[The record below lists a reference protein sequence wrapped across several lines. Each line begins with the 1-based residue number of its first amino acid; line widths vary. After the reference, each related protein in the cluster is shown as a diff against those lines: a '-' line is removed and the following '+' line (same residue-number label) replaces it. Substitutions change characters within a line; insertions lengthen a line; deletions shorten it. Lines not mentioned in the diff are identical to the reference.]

1 MSIETHRVAIG
12 ACGWKHAAWLDEF
25 YAEDLPEDWQLGF
38 YSNEYSVVYVPASD
52 WLDHSDL
59 EEWGDD
65 VSESFRFI
73 LEIPAQLL
81 GDDAAYTSAL
91 KKAKGLSEFCLGL
104 VFLLDANICNESG
117 LFQSRYREA
126 SVIAPVCVDK
136 SGYECSADIEQILLE
151 NNISELWNGKS
162 SEVEGLGRGRLA
174 ITRISSDDL
183 DMRSLRAVIETCL
196 SVSSDD
202 CISVLVI
209 EGEPPSLEMMRNADT
224 LLNLL

>member
-52 WLDHSDL
+52 WVDRSDL

-81 GDDAAYTSAL
+81 RDDAAYMSAL
-91 KKAKGLSEFCLGL
+91 EKAKTLSEFCLGF
-104 VFLLDANICNESG
+104 VFRLDANICKESG

-126 SVIAPVCVDK
+126 SAVAPVCVDK
-136 SGYECSADIEQILLE
+136 PGVECPPDFEQILLK
-151 NNISELWNGKS
+151 NNISELWDGKS

-174 ITRISSDDL
+174 ITRISSDGL

-202 CISVLVI
+202 CVSVLVI
-209 EGEPPSLEMMRNADT
+209 EGEPPSLEMMRNANT